1 MEETRCSRGNAKKIA
16 VKTLKLSKVNITT
29 YEPVGTVHND
39 CVLKYIWPLLLSMID
54 YGWLKV
60 AYC

>member
-1 MEETRCSRGNAKKIA
+1 MQKKIA